1 MPAETKDTTVSFS
14 RLIALARPHIAP
26 LGVATVA
33 LFIGSGLSLLYP
45 QAARITI
52 DDVFSQSSGYDL
64 RAVAL
69 VVLVLFAMQSLFV
82 SVRYYLFT
90 VVGDRI
96 VTDLRARLY
105 GAILAQEIGFF
116 DATKT
121 GELTSRL
128 ASDTSVLQNTVTS
141 NLSMAL
147 RFAIQAIGGVA
158 VLFVTSPE
166 LATVMIIAVPTVVG
180 LAVFYGRK
188 VRKLSKLV
196 QDRLA
201 DSTAVAEE
209 TIAGVRT
216 VRSFAREPQEET
228 RYGDAVEASFSAARS
243 RARVG
248 AVFSGFVS
256 FLGYGVVA
264 VILYYGGS
272 LVMEGE
278 MTSGELTAFLL
289 YTFMVAFAL
298 GGMSGLWADF
308 MKATGS
314 AERVFELL
322 DRTPV
327 VVGGEDADDT
337 FAIEGDVRFDHV
349 TFAYPTRPETD
360 AMSDVSFRVRPGEK
374 VALVGPSG
382 SGKSTIAN
390 LLLRFYDPAEGAI
403 RIDGADLRALNPDRL
418 RDQIGVVSQEP
429 VLFSGTVRD
438 NVRYGRPDATEQE
451 VIEALQAANA
461 WEFVEGF
468 PDKLETVIGERG
480 VRLSGGQKQRVA
492 IARALLKDP
501 KLLILDEATSALDVE
516 SESLVQAA
524 LENLMEGRTTL
535 IIAHRLSTVANADKV
550 VVLERGKV
558 VESGTHAELIGTN
571 GVYHRL
577 IQSQRLLAADG
588 V

>member
-1 MPAETKDTTVSFS
+1 MKQEESPDTTVSFG
-14 RLIALARPHIAP
+14 RLLALARPHVLP
-26 LGVATVA
+26 LAVATFA
-33 LFIGSGLSLLYP
+33 LFLGSALGLLYP

-52 DDVFSQSSGYDL
+52 DDVFSQASDWNL
-64 RAVAL
+64 RTIAIG
-69 VVLVLFAMQSLFV
+69 VLILFAFQSVFV
-82 SVRYYLFT
+82 SMRYYLFT

-105 GAILAQEIGFF
+105 RAILAQEIGFF
-116 DATKT
+116 DGTKT

-147 RFAIQAIGGVA
+147 RYTIQAVGGITVLFFTSTQLALVMIVA
-158 VLFVTSPE
+158 VPS
-166 LATVMIIAVPTVVG
+166 VVG

-188 VRKLSKLV
+188 VRRLSKMV

-228 RYGDAVEASFSAARS
+228 RYGDAVEASFQAARS

-248 AVFSGFVS
+248 AIFSGGVS

-264 VILYYGGS
+264 IILWYGGT
-272 LVMEGE
+272 LVMEGQ
-278 MTSGELTAFLL
+278 MTAGELTAFLL

-322 DRTPV
+322 DRVPQV
-327 VVGGEDADDT
+327 IGAERADDA
-337 FAIEGDVRFDHV
+337 FSIVGDVRFDRV
-349 TFAYPTRPETD
+349 TFSYPTRPETE
-360 AMSDVSFRVRPGEK
+360 AMSQVSFRVRPGQK

-382 SGKSTIAN
+382 SGKSTVAN
-390 LLLRFYDPAEGAI
+390 LLLRFYDPQEGAI
-403 RIDGADLRALNPDRL
+403 WIDGADLRSLNPDRL

-429 VLFSGTVRD
+429 VLFSGTVRE

-451 VIEALQAANA
+451 VVDALEAANA
-461 WEFVEGF
+461 WEFVHGF
-468 PDKLETVIGERG
+468 PDQLETIIGERG

-516 SESLVQAA
+516 SEALVQAA

-535 IIAHRLSTVANADKV
+535 IIAHRLSTVANADTV
-550 VVLERGKV
+550 VVLDHGRV
-558 VESGTHAELIGTN
+558 VESGTHSELLDTD

-577 IQSQRLLAADG
+577 IQSQRLLGHA
-588 V
+588 